1 MEELINL
8 LHTGGYSCT
17 IANGGKIRTFTQRG
31 VADLYD
37 LLTQEP
43 EVPAGSMEQICEFL
57 AEHYKAPSGPAFTQ
71 VQAPATAAGETPTK
85 AEYDTLVQKLKDAG
99 IFK

>member
-1 MEELINL
+1 MRGAFFLYSKSDGREGKSMNNMEQAMRKAVAAL
-8 LHTGGYSCT
+8 TG
-17 IANGGKIRTFTQRG
+17 KK
-31 VADLYD
+31 
-37 LLTQEP
+37 EP

-85 AEYDTLVQKLKDAG
+85 AEYDALVQKLKDAG

>member
-1 MEELINL
+1 MNNMEQAMRKAVAAL
-8 LHTGGYSCT
+8 TG
-17 IANGGKIRTFTQRG
+17 KK
-31 VADLYD
+31 
-37 LLTQEP
+37 EP

-71 VQAPATAAGETPTK
+71 APATAAGETPTK
-85 AEYDTLVQKLKDAG
+85 AEYDALVQKLKDAG

>member
-1 MEELINL
+1 MNNMEQALRKAVAAL
-8 LHTGGYSCT
+8 TGQ
-17 IANGGKIRTFTQRG
+17 K
-31 VADLYD
+31 
-37 LLTQEP
+37 EP

-85 AEYDTLVQKLKDAG
+85 AEYDALVQKLKDAG